1 MKVISL
7 GLGILLAAGLAV
19 AAYMLSASPP
29 AQVEAPGVDPAIYFD
44 QTADVEQRILALEA
58 AVAEERN
65 ARQLLEEELF
75 ALYAEIDALGE
86 AGRAPD
92 NPAEPSVIEQHQRAR
107 AALQR
112 ARMMDDSTEGRVN
125 TLIEAGFAPDRA
137 DWIIRREAE
146 LQMAAMQATF
156 EARRTGE
163 PINFLD
169 PSINP
174 DAALR
179 TEIGDAEYEQY
190 LTANGRPTTVS
201 VGMVI
206 ESSPGQVAGL
216 RPGDE
221 IVRYNGQRVFNTMEL
236 NQQTLQG
243 EPGESVVVDVLR
255 DGVPVQFVLP
265 RGPIGITTQGF
276 RRRR

>member
-65 ARQLLEEELF
+65 ARQLLEEELS

-86 AGRAPD
+86 ADREQDLPVEPD
-92 NPAEPSVIEQHQRAR
+92 AAELQRRAR
-107 AALQR
+107 AALVQR
-112 ARMMDDSTEGRVN
+112 SRMDDSTEGRLRRL
-125 TLIEAGFAPDRA
+125 TEAGFAPDRA
-137 DWIIRREAE
+137 DWIIKREAE
-146 LQMAAMQATF
+146 LQLAAMQATF
-156 EARRTGE
+156 EARRARE
-163 PINFLD
+163 PLDFLD
-169 PSINP
+169 PRVNP

-179 TEIGDAEYEQY
+179 AEIGDAEYEQY
-190 LTANGRPTTVS
+190 LTADGRSTTVS

-206 ESSPGQVAGL
+206 DSSPGQIAGL

-236 NQQTLQG
+236 NLQTMQG